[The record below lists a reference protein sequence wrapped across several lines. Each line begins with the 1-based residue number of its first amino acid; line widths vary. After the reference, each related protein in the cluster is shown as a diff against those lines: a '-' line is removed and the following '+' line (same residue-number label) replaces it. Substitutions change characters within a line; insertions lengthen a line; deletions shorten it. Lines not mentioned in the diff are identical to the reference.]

1 MKHWSVSIA
10 REIELF
16 TRLTQIHM
24 PQLEYLFVSLSG
36 VAVPYPPLSAYMY
49 R

>member
-1 MKHWSVSIA
+1 MKHKSVSVA

-24 PQLEYLFVSLSG
+24 PQLDFLFASLSG
-36 VAVPYPPLSAYMY
+36 VAVPYPPLSAYKD